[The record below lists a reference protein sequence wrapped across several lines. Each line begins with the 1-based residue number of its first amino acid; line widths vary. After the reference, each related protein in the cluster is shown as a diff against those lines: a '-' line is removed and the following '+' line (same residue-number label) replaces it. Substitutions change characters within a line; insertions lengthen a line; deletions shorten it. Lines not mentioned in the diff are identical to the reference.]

1 MVLGIVQSAEQ
12 AKPIDPATSS
22 ALSEESEISELWL
35 VLEYSPKIGNFNVK
49 YFRLLLVTSR

>member
-22 ALSEESEISELWL
+22 ALSAESEISELWL

-49 YFRLLLVTSR
+49 YLDFFL